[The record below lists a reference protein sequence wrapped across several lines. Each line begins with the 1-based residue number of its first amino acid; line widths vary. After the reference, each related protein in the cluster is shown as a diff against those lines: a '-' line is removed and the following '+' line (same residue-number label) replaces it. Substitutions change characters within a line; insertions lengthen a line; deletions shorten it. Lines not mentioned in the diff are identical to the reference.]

1 MEKIENPLTT
11 ALSRAWW
18 VLMLRGAAAIA
29 FGLLTWFQPKISLA
43 TLVLLFGIYAV
54 ADGGLAIWTAL
65 SGRREHDHWWLLL
78 LRGVVGVA
86 AGSLA
91 FVAPG
96 ITALAL
102 LFYIAVWALATGV
115 LEIALAIRLRKE
127 IQGEWLLILA
137 GLAAV
142 LFGYFLL
149 ARPGEGALA
158 LLRTI
163 AVFSVF
169 FGGIFVLLGF
179 KMRRFVKRMTPR

>member
-1 MEKIENPLTT
+1 MERSKPLDHSTFPGVVG
-11 ALSRAWW
+11 AE
-18 VLMLRGAAAIA
+18 LRGAAAIA
-29 FGLLTWFQPKISLA
+29 FGSSPGSSRKSRWPHWCCSSVSTPWPTRTRHL
-43 TLVLLFGIYAV
+43 
-54 ADGGLAIWTAL
+54 DGPF
-65 SGRREHDHWWLLL
+65 GRREHDHWWLLL

>member
-29 FGLLTWFQPKISLA
+29 FGLFTWFQPKISLA